1 LNFPK
6 IFKSRASYIA
16 WRIAH
21 KTLQVYGVN
30 YGPVGYLSAYVRH
43 FKGYRDPETKEYFS
57 IPYDPTIT
65 HLEPVYDCPSDD
77 PKDWIELAYKK
88 HNLLT
93 NAGKDYLHAQYWTNN
108 AAGGVGVNFIALT
121 ESTLTPAVT
130 DTTLGG
136 EITTNGLGRLIASTR
151 SHSAGANTTVLSL
164 TFTAS
169 GSFTDVKA
177 SALFNASSSGTMGH
191 IANFSTGSG
200 TLSSGDQLAIT
211 WTMTAS

>member
-1 LNFPK
+1 MKFPK
-6 IFKSRASYIA
+6 IVWKRPEEY
-16 WRIAH
+16 
-21 KTLQVYGVN
+21 VYGVN
-30 YGPVGYLSAYVRH
+30 AGPVGYLSASVRH

-65 HLEPVYDCPSDD
+65 HLEPVYD
-77 PKDWIELAYKK
+77 DWKEFSKPQ

-108 AAGGVGVNFIALT
+108 AAGGVGVNFIALS

-136 EITTNGLGRLIASTR
+136 EITTNGLARTIASTR

-177 SALFNASSSGTMGH
+177 SSLFNAASSGTMGH
-191 IANFSTGSG
+191 IANFATGSG
-200 TLSSGDQLAIT
+200 TLSSGDQLAVT
-211 WTMTAS
+211 WTMTGS

>member
-1 LNFPK
+1 MRLPK
-6 IFKSRASYIA
+6 IVWKLPKLPIS
-16 WRIAH
+16 
-21 KTLQVYGVN
+21 GVTS
-30 YGPVGYLSAYVRH
+30 GPVGYLSGSVRH
-43 FKGYRDPETKEYFS
+43 FKGYRDPETKEFFP
-57 IPYDPTIT
+57 IAYDETIT
-65 HLEPVYDCPSDD
+65 HLEPVYDDWREFAK
-77 PKDWIELAYKK
+77 PKK
-88 HNLLT
+88 NLLT

-136 EITTNGLGRLIASTR
+136 EITTNGLGRTIASTR

-169 GSFTDVKA
+169 GPFTDVKA
-177 SALFNASSSGTMGH
+177 SALFNAPGSGTMGH

>member
-1 LNFPK
+1 MKLPK
-6 IFKSRASYIA
+6 IVWKLPKLPI
-16 WRIAH
+16 
-21 KTLQVYGVN
+21 YGIN
-30 YGPVGYLSAYVRH
+30 SGPVGYLSGTVRH
-43 FKGYRDPETKEYFS
+43 FKGYQDPETKEYFN

-65 HLEPVYDCPSDD
+65 HLEPVYDYQSDN
-77 PKDWIELAYKK
+77 PEDWHQFAKPK

-108 AAGGVGVNFIALT
+108 SAGGVGVNFIALT
-121 ESTLTPAVT
+121 ESTITPAVT
-130 DTTLGG
+130 DTTLSG
-136 EITTNGLGRLIASTR
+136 EITTNGLARTIASTR

-191 IANFSTGSG
+191 IANFATGSG
-200 TLSSGDQLAIT
+200 TLSSGDQIAVT
-211 WTMTAS
+211 WTCTAS